1 MEQPEIADAVR
12 EVVREIAPDIS
23 ELEERTSL
31 NSLGLDSLA
40 SVELT
45 LRLEDRFGVV
55 FEDDELAFEHF
66 ESVASIV
73 DLLSTKTAA

>member
-1 MEQPEIADAVR
+1 MEQSEIANAVR
-12 EVVREIAPDIS
+12 EVVREIAPNIP
-23 ELEERTSL
+23 EMEESVSL
-31 NSLGLDSLA
+31 NSLGLDSLG

-55 FEDDELAFEHF
+55 FEDDELAFENF

-73 DLLSTKTAA
+73 DLLSAKTAA

>member
-1 MEQPEIADAVR
+1 MEQPEIANAVR
-12 EVVREIAPDIS
+12 EVVREIAPDIP
-23 ELEERTSL
+23 EMEENISL
-31 NSLGLDSLA
+31 NSLGLDSLG

-55 FEDDELAFEHF
+55 FEDDELAFENF

-73 DLLSTKTAA
+73 DLLSAKTAA

>member
-1 MEQPEIADAVR
+1 MEQPEIAHAVR
-12 EVVREIAPDIS
+12 EVVREIAPNIP
-23 ELEERTSL
+23 EMEESVSL
-31 NSLGLDSLA
+31 NSLGLDSLG

-55 FEDDELAFEHF
+55 FEDDELAFENF

-73 DLLSTKTAA
+73 DLLSAKTAA

>member
-1 MEQPEIADAVR
+1 MEQPKIADAVR
-12 EVVREIAPDIS
+12 EVVREIAPNLPEI
-23 ELEERTSL
+23 EESASL
-31 NSLGLDSLA
+31 NSMGLDSLA

-55 FEDDELAFEHF
+55 FEDDEMAFEHF